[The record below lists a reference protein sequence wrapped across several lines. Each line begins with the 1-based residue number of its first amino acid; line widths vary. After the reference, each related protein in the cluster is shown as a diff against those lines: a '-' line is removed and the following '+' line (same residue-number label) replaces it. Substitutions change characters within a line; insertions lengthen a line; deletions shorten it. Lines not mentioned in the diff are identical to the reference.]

1 MPTIQLSLKIAFSLL
16 LCWQPSLFAADY
28 AREQRWATEIE
39 PALLVG
45 DVTYLEAQQHKFLS
59 ILTPAPNAKGAAI
72 VVHGLGVHPDWG
84 VIHNLRTGLAESGYT
99 TLALQMPILAATA
112 EAHAYETVLPE
123 AAARLD
129 RATRFLLDQG
139 YQKIAIV
146 SHSMGSRMSNYYLVG
161 GTHPAISAW
170 VSIGITGAFRDPAK
184 LKLPILDIYGEDDF
198 KQVLAGAAARARVL
212 KHLPGAKQ
220 LSVTGADHFFETQ
233 VDELLKQTSIFLDAH
248 LQ

>member
-1 MPTIQLSLKIAFSLL
+1 MSTMQLRLKIAFSLL
-16 LCWQPSLFAADY
+16 LCWHASLFASDY
-28 AREQRWATEIE
+28 AREQRWAKEIE

-45 DVTYLEAQQHKFLS
+45 DVTYLEAQQHKFLA
-59 ILTPAPNAKGAAI
+59 ILTPALKAKGAVI

-84 VIHNLRTGLAESGYT
+84 VIHNLRTGLAEYGYT
-99 TLALQMPILAATA
+99 TLALQMPILAAEA
-112 EAHAYETVLPE
+112 EANAYETVLPA

-146 SHSMGSRMSNYYLVG
+146 SHSMGSRMSNYFLVG

-170 VSIGITGAFRDPAK
+170 VAIGITGAFRDPAK

-198 KQVLAGAAARARVL
+198 KQVLAGASARAHVL
-212 KHLPGAKQ
+212 KHLPGARQ
-220 LSVTGADHFFETQ
+220 ICVTGTDHFFEAQ
-233 VDELLKQTSIFLDAH
+233 VDELLQQTRRFLDAH